1 MASLSQGRTAAAQC
15 GLFTHKSVPV
25 IFEPPCINDFKEI
38 CWEDVEWIHLAQNS
52 KKWRAV
58 VYTVMNPWVT

>member
-1 MASLSQGRTAAAQC
+1 MVGKLEGKRLLETC
-15 GLFTHKSVPV
+15 KCRWEDN
-25 IFEPPCINDFKEI
+25 IKNDLKEI

-58 VYTVMNPWVT
+58 VYAVMKPWVT